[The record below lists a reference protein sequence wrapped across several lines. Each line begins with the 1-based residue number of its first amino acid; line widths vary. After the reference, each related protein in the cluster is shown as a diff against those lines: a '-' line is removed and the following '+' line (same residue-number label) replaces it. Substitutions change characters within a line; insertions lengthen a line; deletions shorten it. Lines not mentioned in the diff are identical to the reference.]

1 MASVSIVEKS
11 KKRLNKL
18 KTIDYGIIDVKRRG
32 WSTVLV
38 EEDINFRVRFTNIGV
53 EAYGRNNVPGIGIQV
68 IGFSNYIL

>member
-11 KKRLNKL
+11 KKRVKLL
-18 KTIDYGIIDVKRRG
+18 KTIDYGIINVKRRG

-38 EEDINFRVRFTNIGV
+38 EEDVPFRVRFTSIGV